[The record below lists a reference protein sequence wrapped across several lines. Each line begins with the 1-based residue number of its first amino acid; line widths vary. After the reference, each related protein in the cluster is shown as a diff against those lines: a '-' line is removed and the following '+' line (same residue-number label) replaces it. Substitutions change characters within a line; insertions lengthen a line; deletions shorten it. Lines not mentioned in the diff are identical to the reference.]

1 MSVQNNNQIFSIRAI
16 NDIDAIVASLKDVTE
31 TMTFGR
37 HGCCSEMEA
46 VGKTLIQNVDRS
58 HYKQSKE
65 AVLAILE
72 SAQKLVIKGEG
83 ASYRLGPEVVKQMS
97 TDNEVSNGL
106 ASAPATSI
114 DNVNGDGARV
124 GTLNYDIW
132 ERNSYRKKLY
142 FKVYGKIAPD
152 LPDFTREDPF
162 QVDEPA
168 LNPKT
173 YTEAER
179 YKFDK
184 WLAASL
190 KGSVPELES
199 LVFSK
204 IDDNIDLKHWQISY
218 DQLEA
223 MSDAYAK
230 ILDDSR
236 ELIKELIL
244 KEKQLDVINQQIKEL
259 ENT

>member
-1 MSVQNNNQIFSIRAI
+1 MSEQNNNQVFSIRAI

-46 VGKTLIQNVDRS
+46 VGKTLIQNVERT

-72 SAQKLVIKGEG
+72 NAQKLVIKGEG
-83 ASYRLGPEVVKQMS
+83 AKYRLGPEVDKQMS
-97 TDNEVSNGL
+97 KDAEINNGL
-106 ASAPATSI
+106 ASAVGIEI
-114 DNVNGDGARV
+114 DNVNGDGLRV

-142 FKVYGKIAPD
+142 YTVYGKIAPD

-168 LNPKT
+168 LNDKT

-190 KGSVPELES
+190 KASVPELES

-204 IDDNIDLKHWQISY
+204 IDENIDLKHWKESY
-218 DQLEA
+218 DQLEV
-223 MSDAYAK
+223 MSAAYAH